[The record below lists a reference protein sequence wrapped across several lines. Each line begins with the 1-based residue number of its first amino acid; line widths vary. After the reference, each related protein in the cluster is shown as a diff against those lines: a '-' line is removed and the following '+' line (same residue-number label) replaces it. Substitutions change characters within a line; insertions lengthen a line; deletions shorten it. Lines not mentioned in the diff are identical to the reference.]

1 MGMDCAP
8 IESNR
13 NFKANPF
20 TRCMQFTPAQQHAL
34 AWTGLAGVTALVLW
48 LLGPVLMPFVVAA
61 VLAYVLSPL
70 VRGLQRVCGRRL
82 PRLVAVVLVEVLF
95 LLLLVALFTLLI
107 PILAHELPRMR
118 DQVPVLVERLQAE
131 VVPWLQVKGIHV
143 MLDSASIKAF
153 VLQTFS
159 TSFDDG
165 FKQALT
171 SLRIGGSVALALIGN
186 LVLIPV
192 VLFYLLA
199 DWQRVVRHVEALVP
213 LPARGAYD
221 SFVAECDDVLGQY
234 LRGQLSVMALL
245 AVYYSVALSLFGLE
259 LAFPIGVFTGLAVF
273 VPYVGFGL
281 GLVLAV
287 LAGVLQFAP
296 SEALLMVAVVYG
308 LGQLIESFVLT
319 PRLVGERIGL
329 HPLHV
334 IFALMAFGQLF
345 GFVGVLVALPASAVL
360 LVAIR
365 RLRAQYQA
373 SALYRGV

>member
-1 MGMDCAP
+1 
-8 IESNR
+8 
-13 NFKANPF
+13 
-20 TRCMQFTPAQQHAL
+20 MQFTPAQQHAL
-34 AWTGLAGVTALVLW
+34 AWTGLAGLTALVLW

-70 VRGLQRVCGRRL
+70 VYGLQRMCGVHL
-82 PRLVAVVLVEVLF
+82 PRWVAVVLVEVVF
-95 LLLLVALFTLLI
+95 LLLLVALFTLII
-107 PILAHELPRMR
+107 PILANELPRMR
-118 DQVPVLVERLQAE
+118 DQVPVLIERLQNDMA
-131 VVPWLQVKGIHV
+131 PWLQAKGIPV

-153 VLQTFS
+153 VLKTFS

-165 FKQALT
+165 FSQALT
-171 SLRIGGSVALALIGN
+171 SLRIGGSVALAVVGN
-186 LVLIPV
+186 LILIPV
-192 VLFYLLA
+192 VLFYLLV
-199 DWQRVVRHVEALVP
+199 DWQRLVRHVEALVP
-213 LPARGAYD
+213 MPARGTYD
-221 SFVAECDDVLGQY
+221 SFVNECDEVLGQY

-245 AVYYSVALSLFGLE
+245 AVYYCVALWAFGLE

-273 VPYVGFGL
+273 VPYVGFGV

-308 LGQLIESFVLT
+308 LGQLVESFVLT

>member
-1 MGMDCAP
+1 MDCAP

>member
-1 MGMDCAP
+1 
-8 IESNR
+8 
-13 NFKANPF
+13 
-20 TRCMQFTPAQQHAL
+20 MQFTPAQQQAL
-34 AWTGLAGVTALVLW
+34 AWTGLTAMAALVLW

-70 VRGLQRVCGRRL
+70 VGGLQRACGDRL
-82 PRLVAVVLVEVLF
+82 PRLVAVLLVEVAF
-95 LLLLVALFTLLI
+95 LLLLVALGTLLI

-118 DQVPVLVERLQAE
+118 DQLPVLVERLQTDI
-131 VVPWLQVKGIHV
+131 VPWLQAKGIPV
-143 MLDSASIKAF
+143 VLDSASVKAF
-153 VLQTFS
+153 VLQTFN
-159 TSFDDG
+159 TSFEDG
-165 FKQALT
+165 FKQVLI
-171 SLRIGGSVALALIGN
+171 SLRIGGSVALAVIGN

-192 VLFYLLA
+192 VLFYLLL
-199 DWQRVVRHVEALVP
+199 DWQGVVRHVEALVP

-221 SFVAECDDVLGQY
+221 RFVLECDEVLGQY

-245 AVYYSVALSLFGLE
+245 AGYYSLALWCFGLD
-259 LAFPIGVFTGLAVF
+259 LALPIGVFTGLAVF

-281 GLVLAV
+281 GLILAM
-287 LAGVLQFAP
+287 LAGILQFSP

-308 LGQLIESFVLT
+308 LGQIIESFALT

-345 GFVGVLVALPASAVL
+345 GFVGVLVALPVSAVL

-365 RLRAQYQA
+365 RLRAQYQT
-373 SALYRGV
+373 SALYRGA

>member
-1 MGMDCAP
+1 
-8 IESNR
+8 
-13 NFKANPF
+13 
-20 TRCMQFTPAQQHAL
+20 MQFTPAQRHTL
-34 AWTGLAGVTALVLW
+34 AWTGLVGVTALVLW

-70 VRGLQRVCGRRL
+70 VHGLQHTCAGCV
-82 PRLVAVVLVEVLF
+82 PRLMAVVLVEVLF
-95 LLLLVALFTLLI
+95 LLLLVALCTLLM

-118 DQVPVLVERLQAE
+118 DQLPILVERMQKDIA
-131 VVPWLQVKGIHV
+131 PWLQAKGIPV

-159 TSFDDG
+159 TSFEDG
-165 FKQALT
+165 FKQALV
-171 SLRIGGSVALALIGN
+171 SLRIGGSVALAVIGN

-199 DWQRVVRHVEALVP
+199 DWQRFVSHVETLVP
-213 LPARGAYD
+213 LPARSAYD

-234 LRGQLSVMALL
+234 LRGQLSVMVLL
-245 AVYYSVALSLFGLE
+245 AVYYSVALWAFGLE

-273 VPYVGFGL
+273 VPYVGYGL
-281 GLVLAV
+281 GLALAV

-308 LGQLIESFVLT
+308 LGQLLESFVLT

-365 RLRAQYQA
+365 RLREEYQA

>member
-1 MGMDCAP
+1 
-8 IESNR
+8 
-13 NFKANPF
+13 
-20 TRCMQFTPAQQHAL
+20 MQFTPAQQHAL
-34 AWTGLAGVTALVLW
+34 AWIGLTALAGLVLW
-48 LLGPVLMPFVVAA
+48 LLGPVLTPFVVAA
-61 VLAYVLSPL
+61 VLAYVLSPM
-70 VRGLQRVCGRRL
+70 VHGLQRAFGGRL
-82 PRLVAVVLVEVLF
+82 PRLVSVVLVEVLF

-118 DQVPVLVERLQAE
+118 DQVPLLFARLQTDLA
-131 VVPWLQVKGIHV
+131 PWLQAKGIPV
-143 MLDSASIKAF
+143 MLDTASIKAF
-153 VLQTFS
+153 VLQTFN
-159 TSFDDG
+159 TSFDEG

-171 SLRIGGSVALALIGN
+171 SLRIGGSVALTVIGN

-192 VLFYLLA
+192 VLFYLLI

-213 LPARGAYD
+213 RPARGTYD
-221 SFVAECDDVLGQY
+221 SFVSECDAVLGQY

-245 AVYYSVALSLFGLE
+245 AVYYSLALWAFGLE

-273 VPYVGFGL
+273 VPYVGYGVGL
-281 GLVLAV
+281 ILAM
-287 LAGVLQFAP
+287 LAGVLQFSP
-296 SEALLMVAVVYG
+296 SEALLMVAMVYG
-308 LGQLIESFVLT
+308 MGQLIESFVLT

-345 GFVGVLVALPASAVL
+345 GFVGVLVALPLSAVL

-365 RLRAQYQA
+365 RLRAQYHA

>member
-1 MGMDCAP
+1 
-8 IESNR
+8 
-13 NFKANPF
+13 
-20 TRCMQFTPAQQHAL
+20 MQFTPAQHHAL
-34 AWTGLAGVTALVLW
+34 AWTGLSAVAALVLW

-70 VRGLQRVCGRRL
+70 VRGLQRVFGRRL

-118 DQVPVLVERLQAE
+118 DQVPLLLERLQTDIA
-131 VVPWLQVKGIHV
+131 PWLQAKGIPV
-143 MLDSASIKAF
+143 MLDSATLKAF
-153 VLQTFS
+153 VRQTFS

-165 FKQALT
+165 FKQALA
-171 SLRIGGSVALALIGN
+171 SLRIGGSVALAVVGN

-199 DWQRVVRHVEALVP
+199 DWQRFVRHVEALVP
-213 LPARGAYD
+213 RPARETYD
-221 SFVAECDDVLGQY
+221 SFVTECDNVLGQY

-245 AVYYSVALSLFGLE
+245 AVYYSLALWAFGLE
-259 LAFPIGVFTGLAVF
+259 LALPIGVFTGLAVF

-281 GLVLAV
+281 GLALAV

-296 SEALLMVAVVYG
+296 SEAMLMVAVVYG

-365 RLRAQYQA
+365 RLRMQYQA